1 VRFGRSPHDNEVL
14 PVDEAARSQIG
25 EKGLAA
31 LVGRAHRGAVGKGGM
46 KFSFAARTRHE

>member
-25 EKGLAA
+25 EKGL
-31 LVGRAHRGAVGKGGM
+31 VGRAHRGAVGKGGM